1 MPASL
6 LPSSLVC
13 FRLLEGRGR
22 ETSFTMGLYIVD
34 TAWMTWNNFWKN
46 TSFVGASNAGRAK
59 SKKDSPPA

>member
-1 MPASL
+1 
-6 LPSSLVC
+6 
-13 FRLLEGRGR
+13 
-22 ETSFTMGLYIVD
+22 MGLYIVD